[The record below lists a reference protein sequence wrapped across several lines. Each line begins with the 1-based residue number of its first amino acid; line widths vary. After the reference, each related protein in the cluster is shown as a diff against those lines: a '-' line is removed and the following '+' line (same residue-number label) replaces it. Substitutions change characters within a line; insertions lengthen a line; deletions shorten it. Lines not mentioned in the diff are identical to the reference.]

1 MKTIFITL
9 LLQLIALS
17 YSFAVDAT
25 ATRKAYPI
33 LPVESSV
40 GCTPSYTN
48 TSSFPFPQIYL
59 PSTTDNS
66 IPVRINLIFVQTDDG
81 EYNFQENNTD
91 HQIYLDEVVAELNN
105 IYANFQQTLDTEYCY
120 VGNSFISNSKI
131 RFEDHR
137 YYIRDSYG
145 WNNNIHFDSIHGFNC
160 SLNSWYLSYLDSQIV
175 ACDTIPRGI
184 NIYFTED
191 EYYFNMYLYDG
202 ITSHKGT
209 LTYCSRF
216 PSYTNMNHSSR
227 IHMPD
232 YYSLIWCKVY
242 LQHPNANESEHASLR
257 TEYAGWL
264 ARSLAHEI
272 GHSLDLMHNNSAED
286 NTNDDYK
293 LCFRSIMRGV
303 GAGPRNFLSPFKI
316 GIAHYAL
323 MGSNVQRFIPEDCY
337 AGVKQITQDVTFP
350 KMRFYHSLNLSN
362 QCNVTFGCGAIMS
375 PDTKIRVTNGSTL
388 TIQDARITPIQDS
401 WIGIVVENNSTLVL
415 SNVHVDRYN
424 IIVNNGGKVIIK
436 DSLTIDGDN
445 YIKIKDGGC
454 ICIDDDAIINLVD
467 TFSIIEISPNA
478 LIGCNQSSNA
488 TCLST
493 LSGLPHY
500 GHGSVI
506 LYGNDTFIQNE
517 VISTKYLATGNTVK
531 AGYNVTTTKPVG
543 PVTVTNSGK
552 LRIITP
558 GEVQLGTHFEVQL
571 GGTLEIKEQ

>member
-1 MKTIFITL
+1 MNKLLNIL
-9 LLQLIALS
+9 LLLLFIPCYLRAKDVS
-17 YSFAVDAT
+17 YLQKSQNVA
-25 ATRKAYPI
+25 
-33 LPVESSV
+33 SSV

-59 PSTTDNS
+59 PRTTDNS

-81 EYNFQENNTD
+81 EYNFQKDNLD
-91 HQIYLDEVVAELNN
+91 HQLYLDEAINQLNT
-105 IYANFQQTLDTEYCY
+105 IYANLQQDADTPYCY
-120 VGNSFISNSKI
+120 VGNSFISDTKI

-145 WNNNIHFDSIHGFNC
+145 WNNNIHYDELHGFNC
-160 SLNSWYLSYLDSQIV
+160 STNIWYLNYLDSQIV

-191 EYYFNMYLYDG
+191 EYFFNMYLYED
-202 ITSHKGT
+202 TTNYKGK
-209 LTYCSRF
+209 LGYCSQF
-216 PSYTNMNHSSR
+216 PSYSNMNASSR

-232 YYSLIWCKVY
+232 YYSLYWCKVF
-242 LQHPNANESEHASLR
+242 LQHPNATESEHESLR
-257 TEYAGWL
+257 TEFAGWL
-264 ARSLAHEI
+264 ARSLAHEL
-272 GHSLDLMHNNSAED
+272 GHSLDLRHNRSNED
-286 NTNDDYK
+286 LTNDDYK
-293 LCFRSIMRGV
+293 LCKNSIMQQSGS
-303 GAGPRNFLSPFKI
+303 GKHNFLSPFKI

-337 AGVKQITQDVTFP
+337 AGVKQITQDVSFP

-362 QCNVTFGCGAIMS
+362 QCNVTFGCSAIMS

-454 ICIDDDAIINLVD
+454 ICIDDEAIINLVD
-467 TFSIIEISPNA
+467 PFSIIEISPNA

-500 GHGSVI
+500 GNGKVV
-506 LYGNDTFIQNE
+506 LYISDAFIQNE
-517 VISTKYLATGNTVK
+517 IIATKYLVTGNNVK

-543 PVTVTNSGK
+543 PVTITNSGK
-552 LRIITP
+552 LRILTP
-558 GEVQLGTHFEVQL
+558 GEVQLGTDFEVQA